1 MIINC
6 SPSSYNEAET
16 ISTLRFGIR
25 AKSIKNTAR
34 VNAELSPME
43 LKGLLGKAQAANT
56 SYQKYI
62 TALEAELAVWRSG
75 GNVPQSEWATSD
87 KATTGTGPKK
97 APPTSSSPTPSTPSI
112 RSGAVTPVN
121 PLLDGL
127 RGDLESRPQ
136 TPTVVGLDKDERED
150 FLKRENE
157 LSDQLAEKER
167 VLGAAEKLVSE
178 LREEL
183 SFLKDQ
189 ETSLSN
195 VRPLNIGL
203 LHAALTGKL
212 FVSRRT
218 RRCLGSLMSSVCKW
232 ND

>member
-1 MIINC
+1 
-6 SPSSYNEAET
+6 
-16 ISTLRFGIR
+16 
-25 AKSIKNTAR
+25 
-34 VNAELSPME
+34 ME

-56 SYQKYI
+56 SHQKYI
-62 TALEAELAVWRSG
+62 AALEAELAVWRNG

-87 KATTGTGPKK
+87 KAAVGAALKK
-97 APPTSSSPTPSTPSI
+97 APPTSPSPTPSTPSV

-150 FLKRENE
+150 FLRRENE

-167 VLGAAEKLVSE
+167 TLSTAEKLVSE
-178 LREEL
+178 LKEEL

-189 ETSLSN
+189 EASLSK
-195 VRPLNIGL
+195 VRL
-203 LHAALTGKL
+203 LRFKVSFAALTVIMS
-212 FVSRRT
+212 VSRKT
-218 RRCLGSLMSSVCKW
+218 KPCLGNSMSSVCKW
-232 ND
+232 NA

>member
-1 MIINC
+1 
-6 SPSSYNEAET
+6 
-16 ISTLRFGIR
+16 
-25 AKSIKNTAR
+25 
-34 VNAELSPME
+34 ME

-62 TALEAELAVWRSG
+62 AALEAELAVWRNG

-87 KATTGTGPKK
+87 KAAAGTAPKK
-97 APPTSSSPTPSTPSI
+97 APPTSPSPTPSTPTV

-150 FLKRENE
+150 FLRRENE

-167 VLGAAEKLVSE
+167 GLNAAEKLVSE
-178 LREEL
+178 LKEEL

-189 ETSLSN
+189 EVSLSN
-195 VRPLNIGL
+195 VRLIGL
-203 LHAALTGKL
+203 KALCTTL
-212 FVSRRT
+212 TVTMPVSRRT
-218 RRCLGSLMSSVCKW
+218 RRCLDNSMSSACK
-232 ND
+232 